1 MYKVKLKKGL
11 LELRHVFQFRG
22 AWLFYG
28 VLFALLMVLYEQGPS
43 IQPDSNT
50 YLQYSNIRSMGYYL
64 FLKVYQACFGQ
75 SFQFLVVLQLFMGFS
90 ASLWLSK
97 RLCDWFSVTS
107 KPIFFLLTVILLMPY
122 IGYTHIGNVVLSEAL
137 CYPLF
142 LAWVGSFGESIFH
155 HKVKSI
161 AWSFLWMTLLVLT
174 RRQFLFIYPVV
185 GILCLY
191 WLAKRYQI
199 RKTLILLGVLLM
211 TIVTTNGIERL
222 YQYTQDSHFET
233 IPFTGVLALNLPL
246 FVSTSDSVNYL
257 YDSRQ
262 RALFQLV
269 YPRMKKLGLV
279 YNQTTVPET
288 FDLYISPLNRFI
300 SSYDLIAW
308 KLVLP
313 ALYHLGFTN
322 PYENELWLSDMA
334 RILIKHNW
342 RPCFNL
348 YLKNI
353 VINMGGYYY
362 VLLLI
367 GFLLLLGCRLCQ
379 SSVQSTRQQ
388 QVVFFLILANFANYS
403 SIALVQM
410 AMKRYTIYTDPLQI
424 ALLFMILQTYVGPL
438 SFKFSKKGHHVK

>member
-1 MYKVKLKKGL
+1 
-11 LELRHVFQFRG
+11 
-22 AWLFYG
+22 
-28 VLFALLMVLYEQGPS
+28 
-43 IQPDSNT
+43 
-50 YLQYSNIRSMGYYL
+50 
-64 FLKVYQACFGQ
+64 
-75 SFQFLVVLQLFMGFS
+75 
-90 ASLWLSK
+90 
-97 RLCDWFSVTS
+97 
-107 KPIFFLLTVILLMPY
+107 
-122 IGYTHIGNVVLSEAL
+122 
-137 CYPLF
+137 
-142 LAWVGSFGESIFH
+142 
-155 HKVKSI
+155 
-161 AWSFLWMTLLVLT
+161 
-174 RRQFLFIYPVV
+174 
-185 GILCLY
+185 
-191 WLAKRYQI
+191 
-199 RKTLILLGVLLM
+199 
-211 TIVTTNGIERL
+211 
-222 YQYTQDSHFET
+222 
-233 IPFTGVLALNLPL
+233 
-246 FVSTSDSVNYL
+246 
-257 YDSRQ
+257 
-262 RALFQLV
+262 
-269 YPRMKKLGLV
+269 MKKLGLV